1 MIKDLTEGSPSK
13 VILAFAA
20 PMIVGNLFQQLY
32 NIADA
37 IIVGRFLG
45 KDALAA
51 VGSSLSF
58 ITFITSVILGLCIGT
73 SVVFAQFF
81 GAKRIKELKN
91 SMSTSFIFI
100 GAVTLCLSVLCIL
113 LLDAIIRL
121 MNVPSALIADTKIYL
136 GIIFCG
142 MIFTFLYNWA
152 CGLLRSLGNSKT
164 PLYFLILATI
174 LNIVLDLFFIIV
186 LKMGVAGAAIATIS
200 AQFVSA
206 VLCMGYCFRK
216 LKFLNFK
223 LSEITFDKEIFLMTA
238 NYSLLTSMQQ
248 SIMNFGILMIQG
260 LVNSFGAGVMTAFVA
275 AAKIDSFSY
284 MPVQDFGNAV
294 STYIAQ
300 NMGAGKK
307 DRISK
312 GLKCA
317 VLWITLF
324 CLVISFIV
332 IAFSRPLLYIFI
344 NPSETEIIAVGVQY
358 LYIVAFFYCLIGY
371 LFLLYGLYRGIGNVK
386 MSIAL
391 TVISLG
397 TRVGLA
403 YLLSPIPAIGL
414 VGIWWAIPIGWLL
427 ADLTGLIYYRIKYK
441 PSPA

>member
-1 MIKDLTEGSPSK
+1 
-13 VILAFAA
+13 
-20 PMIVGNLFQQLY
+20 
-32 NIADA
+32 
-37 IIVGRFLG
+37 
-45 KDALAA
+45 
-51 VGSSLSF
+51 
-58 ITFITSVILGLCIGT
+58 
-73 SVVFAQFF
+73 
-81 GAKRIKELKN
+81 
-91 SMSTSFIFI
+91 
-100 GAVTLCLSVLCIL
+100 
-113 LLDAIIRL
+113 
-121 MNVPSALIADTKIYL
+121 
-136 GIIFCG
+136 
-142 MIFTFLYNWA
+142 
-152 CGLLRSLGNSKT
+152 
-164 PLYFLILATI
+164 
-174 LNIVLDLFFIIV
+174 
-186 LKMGVAGAAIATIS
+186 
-200 AQFVSA
+200 
-206 VLCMGYCFRK
+206 
-216 LKFLNFK
+216 
-223 LSEITFDKEIFLMTA
+223 
-238 NYSLLTSMQQ
+238 
-248 SIMNFGILMIQG
+248 
-260 LVNSFGAGVMTAFVA
+260 
-275 AAKIDSFSY
+275 
-284 MPVQDFGNAV
+284 
-294 STYIAQ
+294 
-300 NMGAGKK
+300 MGAGKK

-371 LFLLYGLYRGIGNVK
+371 LSLLYGLYRGIGNVK